1 VDLLATRDIGLL
13 LLLVL
18 LYVLV
23 LIGLQATRPRKK
35 R

>member
-23 LIGLQATRPRKK
+23 LIGLQVTRPRKK